1 MLGQS
6 ISFAATSAG
15 TSWSLSATFVILST
29 LITVVVLGGLAVLV
43 VKRKEI
49 QPLKIKSP
57 LLLAIFLVGNMV
69 TVLLIMFVMINVEVC
84 YA

>member
-1 MLGQS
+1 MLDQT
-6 ISFAATSAG
+6 ISFAAQSTE

-29 LITVVVLGGLAVLV
+29 LLTLVALGALTVLV
-43 VKRKEI
+43 FKRKEI